1 MWLKSTF
8 GAIGKAVRKA
18 IDKSVE
24 SFKKVQKE
32 VKQKVTTAVTRI
44 VNSKDAPKGT
54 KSKVDVRENQV
65 IVEIETP
72 DKAIKDDIRE
82 SAASAE
88 QKVEWRMS
96 EHAKELAEQNNL
108 KSLHDAYVHGELADP
123 KKYLKEYDIK
133 DPKNLFSPEKFEN
146 ARGYI
151 WKAVAEK
158 MEQSNIWDNV
168 YQRAKQLILEKRHM
182 NFFTYDELADDY
194 KTLRA
199 NYGSGTG
206 EKFQEHLDRIA
217 ENIINQINYELR
229 DRTNREVQNALKQFD
244 EL

>member
-8 GAIGKAVRKA
+8 GAIGKAVRQA

-54 KSKVDVRENQV
+54 KSKVDVKENQV

-82 SAASAE
+82 SAEQAE
-88 QKVEWRMS
+88 KKVEWRMS
-96 EHAKELAEQNNL
+96 EHAKELAEQNTL
-108 KSLHDAYVHGELADP
+108 KSLHDKYVHGEFADP
-123 KKYLKEYDIK
+123 KKFLKDYDIT
-133 DPKNLFSPEKFEN
+133 DPKNLFSREKFEN

-151 WKAVAEK
+151 WKVVAEK
-158 MEQSNIWDNV
+158 MEQNSLWDNV

-182 NFFTYDELADDY
+182 NFFNYDDLADDY

-217 ENIINQINYELR
+217 ENIINQLNSELR
-229 DRTNREVQNALKQFD
+229 DRTTKEVQDIINRYKK
-244 EL
+244 

>member
-8 GAIGKAVRKA
+8 GAIGKAVKKA
-18 IDKSVE
+18 VDKSVE
-24 SFKKVQKE
+24 SFKKVQRE

-72 DKAIKDDIRE
+72 DKAIKDDIHE
-82 SAASAE
+82 SAKQAE
-88 QKVEWRMS
+88 KQVEWRMS
-96 EHAKELAEQNNL
+96 EHAKELAEQNTL
-108 KSLHDAYVHGELADP
+108 KSLHDAYVHGEFADP
-123 KKYLKEYDIK
+123 KKYLKEYDIT

-151 WKAVAEK
+151 WKVVAEK
-158 MEQSNIWDNV
+158 MEQISVWDNV
-168 YQRAKQLILEKRHM
+168 YQRAKQLILEKRRK
-182 NFFTYDELADDY
+182 NFFSYDELADDY

-217 ENIINQINYELR
+217 ENIINQLNIELG
-229 DRTNREVQNALKQFD
+229 DRTTKEVHDILNQYEK
-244 EL
+244 

>member
-1 MWLKSTF
+1 MWFKTAF
-8 GAIGKAVRKA
+8 GAIGKAVKKA
-18 IDKSVE
+18 VDKSVE

-65 IVEIETP
+65 TVEIETP
-72 DKAIKDDIRE
+72 DKAIRDDIHE
-82 SAASAE
+82 SATSAE
-88 QKVEWRMS
+88 KKVEWRMS
-96 EHAKELAEQNNL
+96 EHAKELAEQNTL
-108 KSLHDAYVHGELADP
+108 KSLHDKYVHGEFADP
-123 KKYLKEYDIK
+123 KKYLKEYDIT

-158 MEQSNIWDNV
+158 MEQTSLWDNV
-168 YQRAKQLILEKRHM
+168 YQRAKQLILEKRHL
-182 NFFTYDELADDY
+182 NFFNYDDLADDY

-199 NYGSGTG
+199 NYGSHTG

-217 ENIINQINYELR
+217 ENIINQLNSELR
-229 DRTNREVQNALKQFD
+229 DRTTREVEDILNRYKK
-244 EL
+244 